1 MAGFSVLG
9 ALVKVGL
16 VFVLLWVTLRVV
28 ARINGRPGGVLGA
41 GRPASRPVEVLA
53 RSALGRNTA
62 VVVARIGDR
71 CLALGVSDHSVNV
84 LGEVEMDDLL
94 PAAPSWTQGPA
105 PRSAWR
111 DLLDGL
117 RERTVRR

>member
-9 ALVKVGL
+9 AVVKVAL
-16 VFVLLWVTLRVV
+16 VFGLLYVTLRVV
-28 ARINGRPGGVLGA
+28 ARINGGRAGAFRGA
-41 GRPASRPVEVLA
+41 GRTVEVLA
-53 RSALGRNTA
+53 RSPLSRTAA

-71 CLALGVSDHSVNV
+71 CLALGVTDHSVNV
-84 LGEVEMDDLL
+84 LGEVAMDDLP
-94 PAAPSWTQGPA
+94 PAGPSWTQGPA
-105 PRSAWR
+105 PRPAWR